1 MKVIINII
9 TNIITEKNIH
19 IRFIENELK
28 NYRKKEERL
37 EEQIK
42 QLIYMN
48 QCLRIDVEELNY
60 HRKKVYYTI
69 KYWKLNKDNKQLNAW
84 TIKCDCG
91 FKMTGHVPD
100 DNFESTLKRFRIQH
114 KDCLTYTRIA

>member
-1 MKVIINII
+1 MRPAEKNYLNKRKGTTAKIYFLQNL
-9 TNIITEKNIH
+9 ITEKNIH

-48 QCLRIDVEELNY
+48 QCLRIDVEELND
-60 HRKKVYYTI
+60 K
-69 KYWKLNKDNKQLNAW
+69 
-84 TIKCDCG
+84 
-91 FKMTGHVPD
+91 
-100 DNFESTLKRFRIQH
+100 FRE
-114 KDCLTYTRIA
+114 R